1 MADGKGDQRRAALI
15 ILDGFGHAAPGPGNA
30 VSLADTPVWDSL
42 WATYP
47 HVLLEASGEAVGLP
61 AGVMGNSEVGHLTL
75 GSGRIIYQDLSRIN
89 RAISDGS
96 FFENAVLCSVMDGSV
111 SRGRPVHLMGL
122 VSEGGVHSSIVHLK
136 ALVSLAHRRGVSR
149 LFIHAFTDGRDT
161 SPTSGEGYLEDLLT
175 FLGAEGLGSV
185 ATVCG
190 RFYAMDR
197 DRRWE
202 RLKLAYDTLVHD
214 QGLRAPDAVSALK
227 QSYARNE
234 TDEFVL
240 PTIIGEGSTSRVSDG
255 DGVIFFN
262 FRPDRARELSAALT
276 QASFA
281 GFDRGEALADIYFA
295 GLTEYDAALGLAV
308 AFPKEEPR
316 NTLAEVVSD
325 HGLTQLHIAET
336 EKYAHVTFF
345 FNGGRERPFPG
356 EKRILVPSPKS
367 VATYDQKPAMSAYEI
382 VRCLE
387 EAVRDAPPNLVVLN
401 FANPDM
407 VGHTGSLSA
416 TVEAVEHVD
425 RCLGEAL
432 QVLEGVGAKIM
443 VTADH
448 GNAEAMVG
456 EDGAGNTA
464 HTTNPVP
471 LVLLEKG
478 KGLREGA
485 GLADVAPTI
494 LCFLGLAVPA
504 EMTGRALCET

>member
-1 MADGKGDQRRAALI
+1 MADREADPRRAALI
-15 ILDGFGHAAPGPGNA
+15 ILDGWGYAAPGPGNA
-30 VSLADTPVWDSL
+30 ISVADTPVWDSL
-42 WATYP
+42 WDRYP

-96 FFENAVLCSVMDGSV
+96 FFENAVLLGVMDGAV
-111 SRGRPVHLMGL
+111 LRGRPVHLMGL

-136 ALVSLAHRRGVSR
+136 ALVSLAHLRGVSR

-161 SPTSGEGYLEDLLT
+161 SPTAGEGYLEDLVA
-175 FLGAEGLGSV
+175 FLAAAGLGSV
-185 ATVCG
+185 ATVAG

-202 RLKLAYDTLVHD
+202 RLKLAYDALVHGR
-214 QGLRAPDAVSALK
+214 GLQAPDALTAVR
-227 QSYARNE
+227 QSYERNE

-240 PTIIGEGSTSRVSDG
+240 PTIIGGGSTSRVSSG

-276 QASFA
+276 QPSFA
-281 GFDRGEALADIYFA
+281 GFDRGEALAGIDFA
-295 GLTEYDAALGLAV
+295 GLTEYETALDLPV

-316 NTLAEVVSD
+316 NVLAEVVSD
-325 HGLTQLHIAET
+325 AGMTQLHIAET

-356 EKRILVPSPKS
+356 ERRILVPSPKS
-367 VATYDQKPAMSAYEI
+367 VATYDQKPAMSASE
-382 VRCLE
+382 VVDCLE
-387 EAVRDAPPNLVVLN
+387 EAVRDDAPNLVVLN

-407 VGHTGSLSA
+407 VGHTGNMSA

-425 RCLGEAL
+425 RCLGRAL

-448 GNAEAMVG
+448 GNAESMVG
-456 EDGAGNTA
+456 DDGVGNTA

-471 LVLLEKG
+471 LVLLEEG
-478 KGLREGA
+478 PSLREGA
-485 GLADVAPTI
+485 GLADVAPTV
-494 LCFLGLAVPA
+494 LCFLGLGAPG
-504 EMTGRALCET
+504 EMTGRSLCET